1 MTRSCVRPLLLSTAA
16 ALTLSLPLSAQGAA
30 APAPTPATR
39 VARAVNPAV
48 MRAHLEFLADDALEG
63 RAPGTRG
70 GLIAARYIRSQFER
84 LGLEPAGDSGSYY
97 HRVPIISLTPKPTL
111 RVTGGQHPGELR
123 YRDDF
128 VLWSMRNDSLVPF
141 AGDLV
146 FVGYGI
152 VAPEYN
158 WNDYEGVDAKGKIV
172 VVLVND
178 PGLVDS
184 TIFRGKFLTYYGRW
198 TYKIEEA
205 ERQGAAGI
213 LLIHTTESATYPWST
228 VASSWTGAQVRVER
242 PASSLLVAGWVT
254 DKAAAGLF
262 PAGTD
267 LPSTVRRAAA
277 RGFRP
282 MPLGT
287 RLEGEVR
294 SDIRRSETFNVLGR
308 LPGSGRN
315 AGEAVLIGAHY
326 DHLGVGVPV
335 NGDSIYNGAL
345 DNASGT
351 AAMLASAESFRQ
363 SGVRPGRSIVFMA
376 FAAEESGLLGS
387 TAFADRP
394 TIPLSHVAAVLNMDV
409 MNLSGRTRDVA
420 ALGADQSSL
429 GRDFTAAAAA
439 EGLRVT
445 TNEDA
450 LIKGSFFRSDHFPFA
465 RAGVPALSLEGGT
478 DFTGHPREW
487 GQQQADDYTAHRYH
501 QPSDEILPSFNY
513 DGAVQQIR
521 VILRTAMAVA
531 AAPGQPTWNAGSEF
545 RAAGEARL
553 RNGGAKG
560 GGGK

>member
-1 MTRSCVRPLLLSTAA
+1 MTRLQLHSSLLGTLVLLTA
-16 ALTLSLPLSAQGAA
+16 TFPLSAQRAA
-30 APAPTPATR
+30 SPMTPATR
-39 VARAVNPAV
+39 VARAVDPAV

-84 LGLEPAGDSGSYY
+84 LGLEPAGDSASYY

-141 AGDLV
+141 AGELV

-152 VAPEYN
+152 VAPEYD
-158 WNDYEGVDAKGKIV
+158 WNDYRGADVKGKIV
-172 VVLVND
+172 LALVND

-184 TIFRGKFLTYYGRW
+184 TIFRGKVLTYYGRW

-205 ERQGAAGI
+205 ARQGAAGI
-213 LLIHTTESATYPWST
+213 ILIHTTESATYPWSAVT
-228 VASSWTGAQVRVER
+228 SSWTGAQVRVEQ
-242 PASSLLVAGWVT
+242 PATSLVVAGWVT
-254 DKAAAGLF
+254 DRAAAGLF

-267 LPSTVRRAAA
+267 LASTMRSAAV

-282 MPLGT
+282 MQLGA
-287 RLEGEVR
+287 RMEGQIR
-294 SDIRRSETFNVLGR
+294 SDIRRSETYNVVAR
-308 LPGSGRN
+308 LPGSGRD
-315 AGEAVLIGAHY
+315 AEEAVMIGAHY
-326 DHLGVGVPV
+326 DHLGVGTPV
-335 NGDSIYNGAL
+335 NRDSIYNGAL

-351 AAMLASAESFRQ
+351 AAMLASAEAFRQ
-363 SGVRPGRSIVFMA
+363 SGVRPGKSIVFMA

-387 TAFADRP
+387 TAFAERP
-394 TIPLSHVAAVLNMDV
+394 SIPLQRLAAVLNVDV
-409 MNLSGRTRDVA
+409 MNLSGRTRDA
-420 ALGADQSSL
+420 SALGVDQSSL
-429 GRDFTAAAAA
+429 GGDFTRAAAA

-445 TNEDA
+445 TNKDA

-465 RAGVPALSLEGGT
+465 KAGVPALSVENGL
-478 DFTGHPREW
+478 DFVGHAPEW
-487 GQQQADDYTAHRYH
+487 GQAQADDYVAHRYH
-501 QPSDEILPSFNY
+501 QPSDEVLPSFNY

-521 VILRTAMAVA
+521 VVLRTAMAVA
-531 AAPGQPTWNAGSEF
+531 AAPGQPSWNAGSEF

-553 RNGGAKG
+553 RNGGAEG
-560 GGGK
+560 GRAK